1 MMQIVRF
8 NYPEGKQVFRDLLT
22 SDTPSWIGRN
32 GGSDTDFVEHWDGK
46 TFAHPN
52 VDLMRRL
59 NGYYDRSSS
68 VENLHRFRQMYL
80 DSSRATDLCTVH
92 MSSIFGKSLD
102 GEEYAVNK
110 LKYVYGV
117 DRIMCWRF
125 IENCTYFLESFQEW
139 GEGKKI
145 LVVSPFSRSINH
157 QTSADRV
164 GNLHKPQFQFPNCT
178 FVTLDTPI
186 TYNTN
191 SWECDSRRDTEAE
204 NWFDTAEQIF
214 EKIKAVA
221 FDVAWLSC
229 GSYAMYLGPRIK
241 KELGKHS
248 IYVGGMVNL
257 FFNLYNFR
265 YSSTGHD
272 TAVINPSYQ
281 IESLENEELFTEKNL
296 KAFPYSEG
304 LRAYLGKKEI

>member
-1 MMQIVRF
+1 MDIIRF
-8 NYPEGKQVFRDLLT
+8 NYPEGKQVFRELLL
-22 SDTPSWIGRN
+22 SDSPSWIGRN
-32 GGSDTDFVEHWDGK
+32 GGSDTDFIEHWDGK

-59 NGYYDRSSS
+59 NGYFDQSSS
-68 VENLHRFRQMYL
+68 VENLHKFRQMYL

-139 GEGKKI
+139 GEGKRI

-157 QTSADRV
+157 QTSVDRV
-164 GNLHKPQFQFPNCT
+164 GNLHKPQFRFPNCT

-191 SWECDSRRDTEAE
+191 SWECDSRGDTAAE
-204 NWFDTAEQIF
+204 NWFDTAEHIF
-214 EKIKAVA
+214 EAIKSVD
-221 FDVAWLSC
+221 FDIAWLSC

-241 KELGKHS
+241 KELRKHS
-248 IYVGGMVNL
+248 IYVGGMVNV

-272 TAVINPSYQ
+272 TAVINPAYQ
-281 IESLENEELFTEKNL
+281 IESLENEDLFTEKNL
-296 KAFPYSEG
+296 KSFPYSEG